1 MLVVRNTVW
10 LSICR
15 IAADLSGLVLFT
27 VISRRYGPMG
37 TGEYSYAFALGA
49 FIAILATSGIE
60 QYGVRQHACLRSD
73 REKADCWHNLLV
85 TQSIQLSAGLFVLA
99 TVLVIAGAHRA
110 SPLVILELS
119 IFLVGWGLS
128 RTLYVPAS
136 AAQAM
141 VGPAFAELSCR
152 LAGTASALVL
162 CVFKPIP
169 LSVILAGLPISS
181 LVLVALALRNAKMHG
196 ATLRF
201 RASWHG
207 VVETARA
214 AAPFTVCEALGQ
226 FYMRVDLLLIVFLLG
241 KANGGW
247 YATDIKIIEVGL
259 MPLVLLGTA
268 AYPLL
273 SRSAAHEPLTFAPL
287 SRDFLRS
294 VLFASGWLA
303 VGLYCLAP
311 LMITRLL
318 GEAFSPAGNL
328 LPLFAVLAVLKGVEV
343 VLYRLLY
350 AVRRQGVYMSALAVG
365 TALIVVLNYTLIPRF
380 GATGAVFVVLL
391 SSAVVNIIC
400 AIGLRRE
407 ISRALIGSNI
417 AKLAFALAL
426 TVLTVSVLRTMDI
439 GAWQVAIA
447 ACLMFPLLGLL
458 SGLFPNPRHSPLF
471 A

>member
-1 MLVVRNTVW
+1 MLVIRNTVW

-15 IAADLSGLVLFT
+15 IAADLSGLALFT

-49 FIAILATSGIE
+49 FIAILATAGIE
-60 QYGVRQHACLRSD
+60 QYGVRQYACLHSD
-73 REKADCWHNLLV
+73 RERADCWHSLIV
-85 TQSIQLSAGLFVLA
+85 TQSLQLSAGLLVLG
-99 TVLVIAGAHRA
+99 TVLLIAGTQRA
-110 SPLVILELS
+110 SPVVILELS

-128 RTLYVPAS
+128 RTIYVPAS

-141 VGPAFAELSCR
+141 VGPAFAEFACR
-152 LAGTASALVL
+152 IGGTASALVL
-162 CVFKPIP
+162 CLFKPIP
-169 LSVILAGLPISS
+169 LWVILAGLPISG
-181 LVLVALALRNAKMHG
+181 LVLVALALRNANMHG

-207 VVETARA
+207 VVDTVRG

-268 AYPLL
+268 AYPVL
-273 SRSAAHEPLTFAPL
+273 SRSAAHEPLRFAPL

-311 LMITRLL
+311 LVITRLL
-318 GEAFSPAGNL
+318 GEAFQPAGNL

-350 AVRRQGVYMSALAVG
+350 AVRRQGIYMGALAVG
-365 TALIVVLNYTLIPRF
+365 TALIVVLNYTLIPTF
-380 GATGAVFVVLL
+380 GAAGAVFVVLL

-407 ISRALIGSNI
+407 ISRALLGTNI
-417 AKLAFALAL
+417 ARLAFALTLTTL
-426 TVLTVSVLRTMDI
+426 TVFVLRTMDI
-439 GAWQVAIA
+439 GAWEVAIA
-447 ACLMFPLLGLL
+447 ACLMFPLVGLL

>member
-1 MLVVRNTVW
+1 M
-10 LSICR
+10 CR

-27 VISRRYGPMG
+27 VISRRFGPMG

-60 QYGVRQHACLRSD
+60 QYGVRQLACLETQRERSD
-73 REKADCWHNLLV
+73 CWQSLLV
-85 TQSIQLSAGLFVLA
+85 TQSIQLSIGLLILLAVMLAAG
-99 TVLVIAGAHRA
+99 TSRA
-110 SPLVILELS
+110 SPVVILELT
-119 IFLVGWGLS
+119 IFLVCWGLS

-141 VGPAFAELSCR
+141 VGPAFTELVCR
-152 LAGTASALVL
+152 MAGTLFALAMCL
-162 CVFKPIP
+162 YTSIP
-169 LSVILAGLPISS
+169 LKVILAGFPIAG
-181 LVLVALALRNAKMHG
+181 LVLVVLSLRNANMHG
-196 ATLRF
+196 AQFGFHARW
-201 RASWHG
+201 RE
-207 VVETARA
+207 VVETVRG

-241 KANGGW
+241 KASGGW

-273 SRSAAHEPLTFAPL
+273 SRSAAHGPASFAPL
-287 SRDFLRS
+287 SLDFLRS

-303 VGLYCLAP
+303 VGLYSLAP
-311 LMITRLL
+311 LILTHLL
-318 GEAFSPAGNL
+318 GAAFQPAGHL

-350 AVRRQGVYMSALAVG
+350 AVKKQGTYLGGLAVG
-365 TALIVVLNYTLIPRF
+365 TALIVVLNYTLIPHF

-391 SSAVVNIIC
+391 SSAVVDVIC
-400 AIGLRRE
+400 AFGLRRE
-407 ISRALIGSNI
+407 ISRAIFGGHVARLG
-417 AKLAFALAL
+417 LAL
-426 TVLTVSVLRTMDI
+426 VLTILTVFTLRALGI
-439 GAWQVAIA
+439 GAWEVAIA
-447 ACLMFPLLGLL
+447 ACLVFPLLGLM

>member
-1 MLVVRNTVW
+1 
-10 LSICR
+10 
-15 IAADLSGLVLFT
+15 
-27 VISRRYGPMG
+27 
-37 TGEYSYAFALGA
+37 
-49 FIAILATSGIE
+49 
-60 QYGVRQHACLRSD
+60 
-73 REKADCWHNLLV
+73 
-85 TQSIQLSAGLFVLA
+85 
-99 TVLVIAGAHRA
+99 
-110 SPLVILELS
+110 
-119 IFLVGWGLS
+119 
-128 RTLYVPAS
+128 
-136 AAQAM
+136 
-141 VGPAFAELSCR
+141 
-152 LAGTASALVL
+152 
-162 CVFKPIP
+162 
-169 LSVILAGLPISS
+169 
-181 LVLVALALRNAKMHG
+181 MHG

-226 FYMRVDLLLIVFLLG
+226 FYMRIDLLLIVFLLG

-268 AYPLL
+268 AYPVL
-273 SRSAAHEPLTFAPL
+273 SRSAAHEPLRFAPL

-303 VGLYCLAP
+303 VGLYSLAP
-311 LMITRLL
+311 LIITRLL
-318 GEAFSPAGNL
+318 GEAFKPAGNL

-350 AVRRQGVYMSALAVG
+350 AVRRQGIYMFALAVG
-365 TALIVVLNYTLIPRF
+365 TALIVVLNYTLIPTF
-380 GATGAVFVVLL
+380 GAAGAVFVVLL

-407 ISRALIGSNI
+407 ISRALLGTNI
-417 AKLAFALAL
+417 ARLAFALTL
-426 TVLTVSVLRTMDI
+426 TILTAFVLKTMDI

-447 ACLMFPLLGLL
+447 ACLMFPLAGLL

>member
-1 MLVVRNTVW
+1 MLVIRNTVW

-15 IAADLSGLVLFT
+15 IAADLSGLALFT

-49 FIAILATSGIE
+49 FIAILATAGIE
-60 QYGVRQHACLRSD
+60 QYGVRQYACLHSD
-73 REKADCWHNLLV
+73 RERADCWHNLIA
-85 TQSIQLSAGLFVLA
+85 TQSLQLSAGLLVLG
-99 TVLVIAGAHRA
+99 TVLLIAGTQRA
-110 SPLVILELS
+110 SPVVILELS

-128 RTLYVPAS
+128 RTIYIPAS

-141 VGPAFAELSCR
+141 VGPAFTEFACR
-152 LAGTASALVL
+152 IGGTASALVL
-162 CVFKPIP
+162 CLFKPIP
-169 LSVILAGLPISS
+169 LWVILAGLPISG
-181 LVLVALALRNAKMHG
+181 LVLVALALRNANMHG

-207 VVETARA
+207 VVDTVRG

-268 AYPLL
+268 AYPVL
-273 SRSAAHEPLTFAPL
+273 SRSAAHEPLRFAPL

-311 LMITRLL
+311 LVITRLL
-318 GEAFSPAGNL
+318 GEAFQPAGNL

-350 AVRRQGVYMSALAVG
+350 AVRRQGIYMGALAVG
-365 TALIVVLNYTLIPRF
+365 TALIVVLNYTLIPTF
-380 GATGAVFVVLL
+380 GAAGAVFVVLL

-407 ISRALIGSNI
+407 ISRALLGTNI
-417 AKLAFALAL
+417 ARLAFALTLTTL
-426 TVLTVSVLRTMDI
+426 TVFVLRTMDI
-439 GAWQVAIA
+439 GAWEVAIA
-447 ACLMFPLLGLL
+447 ACLMFPLVGLL